1 MVVRQEPGCPITQ
14 PACGVKAGMGLLL
27 FDRSGAFDLLTA
39 ESVDSSGVVSRPR
52 GPAPSHAYSDDARV
66 LEVEARTYY
75 VDAAT
80 NQLRQYDTDNTD
92 VPLMDDVVDMTLEY
106 FGAISPPIFPK
117 PPVGQANCLYDSAGQ
132 RLAGMAHLSASD
144 DGLAPLPIDMFND
157 GPWCGSGALVYDAD
171 LLRIRRVRVTL
182 RLQVSSPGLRAT
194 GERFAN
200 AGTSRSALRSVPDAI
215 VSFDVSPR
223 NLAGVP

>member
-1 MVVRQEPGCPITQ
+1 
-14 PACGVKAGMGLLL
+14 
-27 FDRSGAFDLLTA
+27 
-39 ESVDSSGVVSRPR
+39 
-52 GPAPSHAYSDDARV
+52 
-66 LEVEARTYY
+66 

-200 AGTSRSALRSVPDAI
+200 AGTSRSAVRSVPDVI